1 MAKFVLKDKT
11 AISAAIAAA
20 KKSGVEYNKAI
31 QALGLQIIGHA
42 LAHGGAEMANRLV
55 AAMNT
60 KSSSRLVQGWLVKH
74 GPFTYNSEDKSITLD
89 KSKRAGLL
97 NGAKP
102 SLESA
107 EKAMSYIEKDASLWW
122 SVPAKSEKTEEITE
136 WDAEDALLKAV
147 DRLLKKRSELGTEV
161 TVLNA
166 SLLDTVV
173 QLVKAYKAGTDAAV
187 DATDTARAEVLMN
200 VCISA
205 AKSSAAQAG
214 VELEE
219 ATA

>member
-11 AISAAIAAA
+11 AISAAISDAR
-20 KKSGVEYNKAI
+20 KSGVEYNKAI

-55 AAMNT
+55 TAMNT
-60 KSSSRLVQGWLVKH
+60 KSSSGMVQGWLTKH
-74 GPFTYNSEDKSITLD
+74 GPFAVDENKALTLD

-102 SLESA
+102 TIEAA
-107 EKAMSYIEKDASLWW
+107 EKAMTYIAKDVTLWW
-122 SVPAKSEKTEEITE
+122 IRAEKAAPAVPDEF
-136 WDAEDALLKAV
+136 DCEDALDKALARIV
-147 DRLLKKRSELGTEV
+147 KRRSELGAEV

-173 QLVKAYKAGTDAAV
+173 QLVKAYKADTDAAA

-205 AKSSAAQAG
+205 AKSSAAQCG
-214 VELEE
+214 VDLEE
-219 ATA
+219 A